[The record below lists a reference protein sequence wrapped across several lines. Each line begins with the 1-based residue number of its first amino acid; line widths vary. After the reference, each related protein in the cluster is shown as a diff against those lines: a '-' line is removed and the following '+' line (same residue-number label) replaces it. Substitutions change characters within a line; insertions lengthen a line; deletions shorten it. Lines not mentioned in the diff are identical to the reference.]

1 MKKTITILSGLALV
15 AMSVQATVLRVN
27 NTDTSA
33 PYSSIND
40 AVKAAAD
47 GDTIMVEGSSKKYDD
62 ATLDKRVVVIGAG
75 YWLLEN
81 GIASEATY
89 PSSVSLIN
97 IDAQGITL
105 IGLTVTEYVRVSAPK
120 AIITRCRFTHDS
132 TDDIYFTK
140 DGTDNCII
148 HQNVIAGRIGG
159 NGGVKTYF
167 HQITNNLMKR
177 FIIEEQL
184 FDCYIAYNTTYG
196 TGSEDGV
203 LGSGHKVERN
213 LVNKETFGAG
223 YTNVSTFADN
233 YYIGTLYKDIKTD
246 KDIRD
251 TQLPTGAKGYGAFS
265 GNDPYVISGIP
276 AGPMIEELTIPTSVE
291 EGGTM
296 EITIKLG
303 ANK

>member
-1 MKKTITILSGLALV
+1 MKKTITILSGLAFL
-15 AMSVQATVLRVN
+15 AMSAQATVLRVN
-27 NTDTSA
+27 NTDLSA

-40 AVKAAAD
+40 AVKVAID

-62 ATLDKRVVVIGAG
+62 AVLDKRVVVIGAG
-75 YWLLEN
+75 YWILEN

-89 PSSVSLIN
+89 PSSVSVIN
-97 IDAQGITL
+97 INAQGVTL
-105 IGLTVTEYVRVSAPK
+105 TGFTITEYVRVSAPK
-120 AIITRCRFTHDS
+120 AVITRCRFTHDS
-132 TDDIYFTK
+132 TADIFFTK

-148 HQNVIAGRIGG
+148 HQNVIAGRIGA

-177 FIIEEQL
+177 FIIDEEL

-196 TGSEDGV
+196 IGGEDLHPRISVTGMGV
-203 LGSGHKVERN
+203 HDAKANFE
-213 LVNKETFGAG
+213 AG
-223 YTNVSTFADN
+223 YTNKSTFSDN
-233 YYIGTLYKDIKTD
+233 YCIGTLYKDIITD

-251 TQLPTGAKGYGAFS
+251 TQLPTGAEGRGAFS
-265 GNDPYVISGIP
+265 GDAPYVISGIP